1 MKILIATLLVLIQS
15 VSLGIADAAAW
26 ETYDFSAVRV
36 AGGAAFLVTDGDGE
50 EASVRAS
57 HITAK
62 VNEILTKPELKPQDI
77 KAALRPDGSYAVVL
91 GDNVIALPSERDAQV
106 FGSTRENLARKW
118 AESLREKASSMEP
131 IFREGG
137 KFDVKMLGEHQVLLL
152 LLQIAILLSAAFIC
166 GQIVVSFGQPA
177 VIGQMLAGIILGKSV
192 FGTIFPD
199 FAGLIFPV
207 STNQNNLLEVVSWFG
222 VIFLL
227 MLTGLET
234 DVELIKAQGKSAL
247 GASVLGI
254 IVPFS
259 AGFGFAYLIPADIL
273 LNPGHR
279 LIVALFLGTVF
290 AVSSVPVI
298 AKILMD
304 MKLLRRNVAQVILAT
319 ALVHDTVGCIIL
331 ALVAALASA
340 HSTLGP
346 ELLKAPVGTAAFL
359 LVAFLGRKYFFNLLR
374 WINDRTEKDDAL
386 VTAVTVLLLLSA
398 AFTQFVGVHV
408 VLGAFIVGF
417 LLSQT
422 PIVGKR
428 VIHSFEVITMGIF
441 APIFFAGA
449 GLHVNLQLL
458 ADPMLLFL
466 TIGMTLVA
474 CASKVGA
481 NFVGGKWGGLSK
493 WEALCLGFGANAPGA
508 MGLIVG
514 ILGYSM
520 GIITVELLSIIIV
533 MSLLTTAIT
542 PPLMKWALK
551 HVTIGDEEQERL
563 DKEEAKATTHLS
575 GITRVLVPT
584 GGGTYAPISAHIL
597 RALGT
602 DHMLEATAL
611 TVFQESESGEG
622 ESRETESKV
631 QAMMPTMSEIATTQK
646 VTMIRR
652 QSKGADRALKILE
665 EARLGYQLILM
676 GATRASES
684 SPSVFG
690 EVVDAVVADSPCPV
704 FVIRRP
710 DKDQGKPI
718 KKILIPTIGSETS
731 LKSTELGLV
740 IARDTG
746 AHVTFLSVVE
756 SVRDPSRTVKFLTED
771 IAESTYRLGRAFE
784 VEIETMVRE
793 AETAA
798 GAILSVAKEIGADA
812 IILGGERRPTK
823 QLYLG
828 QIVRTVMQQADCIVG
843 VYVL

>member
-1 MKILIATLLVLIQS
+1 MKILKATLLVL
-15 VSLGIADAAAW
+15 VSAIVLGLAGVTEASAW

-91 GDNVIALPSERDAQV
+91 GDYVIALPSQRDAQV
-106 FGSTRENLARKW
+106 FGSTQEHLARKW

-152 LLQIAILLSAAFIC
+152 LLQIAILLTAAFIC

-192 FGTIFPD
+192 FGTVFPD

-254 IVPFS
+254 LVPFS

-340 HSTLGP
+340 HSTVGP

-359 LVAFLGRKYFFNLLR
+359 TVAFLGRKYFFNLLR

-408 VLGAFIVGF
+408 VLGAFICGF

-441 APIFFAGA
+441 APIFFAAA

-458 ADPMLLFL
+458 ADPMLFFL

-481 NFVGGKWGGLSK
+481 NFVGGRWGGLSK

-551 HVTIGDEEQERL
+551 HVTIGDAEQERL

-575 GITRVLVPT
+575 NITRVLVPT

-611 TVFQESESGEG
+611 TVFKEG
-622 ESRETESKV
+622 EEKDIEAKV
-631 QAMMPTMSEIATTQK
+631 EAMMPNMTEIATTQK

-652 QSKGADRALKILE
+652 QARGDDRAARILE

-710 DKDQGKPI
+710 DKDEGKPI

-740 IARDTG
+740 IARDNS

-771 IAESTYRLGRAFE
+771 IAESTYKLGRAFE
-784 VEIETMVRE
+784 VEIETLVRE
-793 AETAA
+793 AETAT